1 MKLLVATD
9 FSPQTRKV
17 LQIAGRIGQALSAQ
31 LWLIHV
37 AAPEAVFKSY
47 GAGES
52 QDRKNI
58 ADGYREERRLVHEAA
73 ESLRE
78 VGLDATGLTVQGT
91 PAKKI
96 LSKAD
101 ELGVGMIVIG
111 SHGFG
116 AVSRLLLGSVSSKVL
131 KKATCPVL
139 IVPSDRSDD

>member
-9 FSPQTRKV
+9 FSPQSKQV
-17 LQIAGRIGQALSAQ
+17 LRIARRIGAALSAQ

-37 AAPEAVFKSY
+37 AAPEAPFKSY
-47 GAGES
+47 GAGER
-52 QDRKNI
+52 QGRKEI

-78 VGLDATGLTVQGT
+78 AGLDATGLTVQGT

-96 LSKAD
+96 LAQAG
-101 ELGVGMIVIG
+101 ELGADMIVIG

-116 AVSRLLLGSVSSKVL
+116 AVSRLLLGSVSGKVL
-131 KKATCPVL
+131 KKASCPVL
-139 IVPSDRSDD
+139 IVPADWSET